1 MFAFVFELMLV
12 FVFELVGWALSQN
25 NGDNRE
31 KMRTRQAAA
40 VVGTKAG
47 DNIDR
52 IWKHQHSTRLCLD
65 KPTFH
70 QLAGAHCPVYTNA
83 LSTTVHQDKTNW
95 TQLPIK
101 LKTSATMMTTVMN
114 GCEICWRYYFCGRFM
129 WVGCHL
135 KNQFEG
141 ILDSIVGP
149 NIFLPPFMGSILRP
163 SVACGAC
170 GFQAIPFGTTV
181 EKLWA
186 GGPPSMHIS
195 TFNLFNLTVF
205 MQGWH
210 PV

>member
-1 MFAFVFELMLV
+1 
-12 FVFELVGWALSQN
+12 
-25 NGDNRE
+25 
-31 KMRTRQAAA
+31 
-40 VVGTKAG
+40 
-47 DNIDR
+47 
-52 IWKHQHSTRLCLD
+52 
-65 KPTFH
+65 
-70 QLAGAHCPVYTNA
+70 
-83 LSTTVHQDKTNW
+83 
-95 TQLPIK
+95 
-101 LKTSATMMTTVMN
+101 MTTVMN

-149 NIFLPPFMGSILRP
+149 KIFLPPFMGSILRP

-186 GGPPSMHIS
+186 GGPPSMYIS

-205 MQGWH
+205 MHGWH
-210 PV
+210 PGFVKYPPSVYLIPYVPHDQSPSERVMWNRFQQWINADCDHSHSYRGLKTHWCR